1 MNHYVPYARTD
12 IGGSQV
18 EAVVKWLGVNEL
30 LEVLRM
36 LPPEKE
42 FPLLLDFL
50 VEFAG
55 GLELAEH
62 RMKEMLVEQAAVSY
76 KAHAEAVGKIKARIV
91 GLYERDLRD
100 GGLQQND

>member
-12 IGGSQV
+12 IGNSQV
-18 EAVVKWLGVNEL
+18 EAVVEWLGVNEL
-30 LEVLRM
+30 LAVLRM

-62 RMKEMLVEQAAVSY
+62 RMEEMLVEQAAVSY
-76 KAHAEAVGKIKARIV
+76 KAHAEAVGKIKARISEM
-91 GLYERDLRD
+91 YELR
-100 GGLQQND
+100 

>member
-12 IGGSQV
+12 IGNSQV

-30 LEVLRM
+30 LAVLRM

-62 RMKEMLVEQAAVSY
+62 RMEEMLVEQAAVSY
-76 KAHAEAVGKIKARIV
+76 KAHAEAVGKIKARISEM
-91 GLYERDLRD
+91 YELR
-100 GGLQQND
+100 